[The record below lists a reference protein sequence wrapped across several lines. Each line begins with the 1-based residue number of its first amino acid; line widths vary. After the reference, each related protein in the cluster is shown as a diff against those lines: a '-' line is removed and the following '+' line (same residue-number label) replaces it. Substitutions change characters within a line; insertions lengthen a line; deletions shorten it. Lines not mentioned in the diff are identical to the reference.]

1 MKNKEIREYS
11 DKQIRESVAEER
23 MNLTKLRMAHGV
35 SPLEN
40 SSRIVKTK
48 RLIARLLTEQTARAA
63 KAANA
68 QTK

>member
-1 MKNKEIREYS
+1 MKYKEITEYS
-11 DKQIRESVAEER
+11 DKQIKDTIADER
-23 MNLTKLRMAHGV
+23 LNLTKLRMAHGV

>member
-1 MKNKEIREYS
+1 MKYKEIREYS
-11 DKQIRESVAEER
+11 DKQIRDTIADER
-23 MNLTKLRMAHGV
+23 LNLTKLRMAHGV

-48 RLIARLLTEQTARAA
+48 RLIARLLTEQRERAI

-68 QTK
+68 QTN

>member
-1 MKNKEIREYS
+1 MKYKEITEYS
-11 DKQIRESVAEER
+11 DKQIKETIADER
-23 MNLTKLRMAHGV
+23 QNLTKLRMAHGV

-48 RLIARLLTEQTARAA
+48 RLIARLLTEQRIRAI
-63 KAANA
+63 KSANA